1 MLFEINSEYIRS
13 LFVFL
18 MKILREMSCFVKII
32 MAMGFSLMFQSFLN
46 GQEIKLMDNVQVM
59 DYRGKGTSLATEA
72 GVLASREGVL
82 VIEVSGTDK
91 ALLSEILAQIKALH
105 QKGYNRIGVILSDRY
120 PEQKAPIVSFYVSAG
135 LYAVINQ
142 PFPISVMAYKVY
154 NIGNDAYE
162 EYILPRISRSKGS
175 GN

>member
-1 MLFEINSEYIRS
+1 MPMG
-13 LFVFL
+13 FVF
-18 MKILREMSCFVKII
+18 
-32 MAMGFSLMFQSFLN
+32 MFHSFLI
-46 GQEIKLMDNVQVM
+46 GQEIKLMENVQVM

-72 GVLASREGVL
+72 GVLASKEGVL
-82 VIEVSGTDK
+82 VIEVSGTDN
-91 ALLSEILAQIKALH
+91 ALLSEILAQIKALQ
-105 QKGYNRIGVILSDRY
+105 QKGYNRIGVILSDMY
-120 PEQKAPIVSFYVSAG
+120 PDQEAPMVAFYVSAG

-162 EYILPRISRSKGS
+162 EYILPRLSRSKGL